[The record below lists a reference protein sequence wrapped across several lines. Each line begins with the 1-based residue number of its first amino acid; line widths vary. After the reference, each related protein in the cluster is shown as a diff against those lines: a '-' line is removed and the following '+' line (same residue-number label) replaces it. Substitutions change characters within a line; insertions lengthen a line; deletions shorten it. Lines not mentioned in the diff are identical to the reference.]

1 MTSEL
6 INSLVDA
13 VNFIQEIQIYELSSA
28 LLARDSYI
36 LSLEA
41 QIELLKFELKS
52 TKSKTSYTTETQTF
66 ENISLIDSS
75 IQTINKSF
83 EVQIQQGLTIRP
95 SLSNKKESLNAVN
108 DKKKE
113 INCLQKDTR
122 LEENSET
129 RKIEKT
135 LSLSKL
141 DTLSTLNYISAI
153 NSKYNLPITD
163 SYPRNKNISASKKTS
178 DNKTA
183 NIFKKKFNKIII

>member
-1 MTSEL
+1 M
-6 INSLVDA
+6 
-13 VNFIQEIQIYELSSA
+13 
-28 LLARDSYI
+28 
-36 LSLEA
+36 SLEA